1 MMIYI
6 EELIA
11 DKIDIVIEKNIIIL
25 KIKTK

>member
-6 EELIA
+6 EELTA
-11 DKIDIVIEKNIIIL
+11 DQIDIVIEKNIIIL